1 MLGVAVVTIVSLI
14 VLAKAIIVVPPNEA
28 YVVERLGRY
37 YQTLG
42 SGMKL
47 LMPFLDRVA
56 FRYSLRP
63 QDARLTDRCI
73 TRDNIPINITSSV
86 RWEIADPR
94 SAAYHSANVNEF
106 VAELIRSRQRHWISE
121 HAWDD
126 VRENTRAVQSAVSSA
141 IAEPAAQA
149 GVRISDVS
157 IDPVTRVVA

>member
-63 QDARLTDRCI
+63 QDARLTDPCN
-73 TRDNIPINITSSV
+73 TRD
-86 RWEIADPR
+86 
-94 SAAYHSANVNEF
+94 
-106 VAELIRSRQRHWISE
+106 
-121 HAWDD
+121 
-126 VRENTRAVQSAVSSA
+126 
-141 IAEPAAQA
+141 
-149 GVRISDVS
+149 
-157 IDPVTRVVA
+157 